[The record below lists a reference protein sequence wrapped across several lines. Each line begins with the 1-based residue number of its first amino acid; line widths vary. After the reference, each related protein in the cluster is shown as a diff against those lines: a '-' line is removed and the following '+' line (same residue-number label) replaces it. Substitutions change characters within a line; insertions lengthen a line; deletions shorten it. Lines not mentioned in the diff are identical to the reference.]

1 MIFITL
7 GSDPPPPRSDNH
19 FFWQI
24 DHFLSTFGKKCI
36 FPFEN
41 PKTLQKISKNWCCTC
56 KMAGTSLKMLA
67 IPQKM
72 MAAPCKIS
80 AAPCVMLATTHLMF
94 AKDQRGLEVPP
105 SQNLVTI
112 FFLFLE
118 IYQKRLK
125 FFMFF
130 LKFIL
135 G

>member
-1 MIFITL
+1 
-7 GSDPPPPRSDNH
+7 
-19 FFWQI
+19 
-24 DHFLSTFGKKCI
+24 
-36 FPFEN
+36 
-41 PKTLQKISKNWCCTC
+41 
-56 KMAGTSLKMLA
+56 MAGTSLKMLA